1 MWKKED
7 TSPAEERLF
16 GQQTH
21 TDLSKAERSGLDV
34 YQLTSGEVNLLHPCP
49 TQPLISRTLA
59 L

>member
-34 YQLTSGEVNLLHPCP
+34 YQLKITGIWWFYL
-49 TQPLISRTLA
+49 
-59 L
+59 